1 MPRWPGCPT
10 PSGREIDPQN
20 KSARPLP
27 SMKHVASA
35 LVVPA
40 LAAGLLCASP
50 VERAHAQAQ
59 GLQLQRSLGEPVP
72 ARGEDVPTFV
82 AADRIEGLGSAEV
95 EAIGDAELR
104 RGDTRLT
111 ADRIKYFT
119 DTDEVEATGNVRLRV
134 AGDEAAGP
142 RLRLRI
148 GDTTGI
154 LEQPTFRFGERAV
167 KVRGERQRGPTLTA
181 DPGAPMQAQTQ
192 VETRGTASALRF
204 GGDEEYRMTD
214 ASFTTCKPGQDD
226 WFIEAGEI
234 DIDMGREVGTVRDA
248 RLTFLGVSTPRVPW
262 FDFSLNNQRKSG
274 FLPPSA
280 GIQNTT
286 GFDVVLP
293 FYWNI
298 APNYDAT
305 IAPRYMA
312 KRGMQ
317 FLNQFRFLQ
326 PWATGELRYDLLPND
341 QSRGDEQRYAFA
353 ANSNM
358 NFNNGW
364 SGLVNYTRASDDNYF
379 RDLSGRLAIATQTQ
393 LTQQGLVAYTSPTGQ
408 WNAFANMQRFQ
419 TLQDPQNPI
428 PEPYFREPQ
437 FVFNGLRQTLGG
449 FDGGLAAE
457 YVRFTN
463 TALVPRGMRAT
474 AYPSVSLP
482 LVRSYGYV
490 LPKVGVN
497 ATWYDLTTPAGFTE
511 TSISRTLPI
520 ASLDSGL
527 FFERGVNWAGSDF
540 VQTLEP
546 RVYYLYVPFEDQ
558 TNIPIFDTGNADL
571 NFGQLFQENIFAGG
585 DRIANA
591 NQVSIAATSRLV
603 RPSDGQELV
612 RAVIGQRYY
621 FTDQKVSVPGQP
633 VRTDSQTPLILGL
646 GGRIAQNWA
655 ADFSLQYKFTG
666 GQNVEKMTVGV
677 RYSPA
682 PAAVASVSYR
692 YIDQSYTAGA
702 GTINTFD
709 VAAQWPLGRGFYGV
723 GRVSYDIEGSKI
735 VEALGGLE
743 YSAGCWIVRAVVQ
756 QFQTATDQQT
766 NSFFVQLELNGVARI
781 GSNPIELLRR
791 NIPGYTLINTTT
803 PGASAVDIAPIGGQ
817 PPLGSASPGPIPG
830 GSSSVYRYYD

>member
-1 MPRWPGCPT
+1 
-10 PSGREIDPQN
+10 
-20 KSARPLP
+20 
-27 SMKHVASA
+27 MKH
-35 LVVPA
+35 VVPA
-40 LAAGLLCASP
+40 LIAALLCASP
-50 VERAHAQAQ
+50 CDRAQAQ
-59 GLQLQRSLGEPVP
+59 ANGLKLQRSLGAPVP

-82 AADRIEGLGSAEV
+82 AADRIEGLGGAEV

-111 ADRIKYFT
+111 ADRIKYFA

-167 KVRGERQRGPTLTA
+167 KVRGERQRGPMLTS
-181 DPGAPMQAQTQ
+181 DPGVSTRPETH

-204 GGDEEYRMTD
+204 GGDDEYRMTD

-248 RLTFLGVSTPRVPW
+248 RLTFMGLSTPRIPW
-262 FDFSLNNQRKSG
+262 FDFSLNNERKSG

-286 GFDVVLP
+286 GFDVTLP

-312 KRGMQ
+312 KRGLQ

-326 PWATGELRYDLLPND
+326 PWAAGEVRYEFLPRD
-341 QSRGDEQRYAFA
+341 HELEDAYRYAFA
-353 ANSNM
+353 ANSNA

-364 SGLVNYTRASDDNYF
+364 YGLVNYTKVSDDNYF
-379 RDLSGRLAIATQTQ
+379 RDLSSRLSVATQIY
-393 LTQQGLVAYTSPTGQ
+393 LTQQGLLGYASPTGQ
-408 WNAFANMQRFQ
+408 WSAYGNMQRFQ
-419 TLQDPQNPI
+419 TLQDPQNPVAV
-428 PEPYFREPQ
+428 PYFREPQ

-449 FDGGLAAE
+449 FDAGLAAE

-463 TALVPRGMRAT
+463 NALVPTGARTT

-482 LVRSYGYV
+482 FVKSYGYV
-490 LPKVGVN
+490 TPKVGVS
-497 ATWYDLTTPAGFTE
+497 ATWYDLSTPGSFTD
-511 TSISRTLPI
+511 TSIARTLPI

-527 FFERGVNWAGSDF
+527 YFERDANWFGNDF

-546 RVYYLYVPFEDQ
+546 RAYYLYVPFEDQ
-558 TNIPIFDTGNADL
+558 NNIPIFDTSTSDL
-571 NFGQLFQENIFAGG
+571 NFAQLFQENIFSGG

-591 NQVSIAATSRLV
+591 NQLSLAVTSRLV

-621 FTDQKVSVPGQP
+621 FADQLVTVPGQP

-655 ADFSLQYKFTG
+655 ADLGLQYKLTG
-666 GQNVEKMTVGV
+666 GQNVERFTGGV

-682 PAAVASVSYR
+682 PAAVASISYR
-692 YIDQSYTAGA
+692 YVNQSYTAGA
-702 GTINTFD
+702 GTINTVD

-723 GRVSYDIEGSKI
+723 GRVSYDIEGSKV
-735 VEALGGLE
+735 VESLAGLE
-743 YSAGCWIVRAVVQ
+743 YNAGCWIVRGVVQ
-756 QFQTATDQQT
+756 QFQTATGQET
-766 NSFFVQLELNGVARI
+766 SSFFVQLELNGVARI

-791 NIPGYTLINTTT
+791 SIPGYTLINTT
-803 PGASAVDIAPIGGQ
+803 PGAGAADLAPIGGQ
-817 PPLGSASPGPIPG
+817 PPAGTASPGPIPG
-830 GSSSVYRYYD
+830 GSSSIYRYYD

>member
-1 MPRWPGCPT
+1 
-10 PSGREIDPQN
+10 
-20 KSARPLP
+20 
-27 SMKHVASA
+27 MKH
-35 LVVPA
+35 VVPA
-40 LAAGLLCASP
+40 LAAALLCALP
-50 VERAHAQAQ
+50 CGPGHAQGQ
-59 GLQLQRSLGEPVP
+59 GLKLQRSLGEPVP

-82 AADRIEGLGSAEV
+82 AADRIEGLGGAEV

-111 ADRIKYFT
+111 ADRIKYFA

-134 AGDEAAGP
+134 AGDEATGP
-142 RLRLRI
+142 RLRLRV

-154 LEQPTFRFGERAV
+154 LEQPSFKFGERSV
-167 KVRGERQRGPTLTA
+167 KVRGERQRGPMLTA
-181 DPGAPMQAQTQ
+181 EPGVAARPQTH

-234 DIDMGREVGTVRDA
+234 DIDMGREVATVRDA
-248 RLTFLGVSTPRVPW
+248 RFTFMGLSTPRIPW
-262 FDFSLNNQRKSG
+262 FDFSLNNERKSG

-286 GFDVVLP
+286 GFDVTAP

-312 KRGMQ
+312 KRGLQ

-326 PWATGELRYDLLPND
+326 PWAAGEVRYDILPRD
-341 QSRGDEQRYAFA
+341 QDQDDQRRYAFVGTG
-353 ANSNM
+353 NM
-358 NFNNGW
+358 NFGNGW
-364 SGLVNYTRASDDNYF
+364 HGFANYNKVSDDNYF
-379 RDLSGRLAIATQTQ
+379 RDLSSRLSIATQIY
-393 LTQQGLVAYTSPTGQ
+393 LPQQGLVGYVSPSGQ

-419 TLQDPQNPI
+419 TLQDPQNPVSV
-428 PEPYFREPQ
+428 PYFREPQ
-437 FVFNGLRQTLGG
+437 FVFNGLHQTLGG
-449 FDGGLAAE
+449 FDAGLAAE

-463 TALVPRGMRAT
+463 TALVPTGARTT

-490 LPKVGVN
+490 TPKVGVS
-497 ATWYDLTTPAGFTE
+497 ASWYDLSTPGSFTD
-511 TSISRTLPI
+511 TAISRTLPI
-520 ASLDSGL
+520 ASVDSGL
-527 FFERGVNWAGSDF
+527 FFERDARWFDSDF
-540 VQTLEP
+540 VQTFEP
-546 RVYYLYVPFEDQ
+546 RAYYLYVPYEDQ
-558 TNIPIFDTGNADL
+558 NNIPIFDTSTSDL
-571 NFGQLFQENIFAGG
+571 NFAQLFQENIFSGG

-591 NQVSIAATSRLV
+591 NQLSIAATSRLI

-621 FTDQKVSVPGQP
+621 FADQKVSVPGQA
-633 VRTDSQTPLILGL
+633 VRTASQTPLILGL

-655 ADFSLQYKFTG
+655 ADLGLQYKLTG
-666 GQNVEKMTVGV
+666 GQNVEKFTAGV
-677 RYSPA
+677 RYSPV

-692 YIDQSYTAGA
+692 YINEAYTAGA
-702 GTINTFD
+702 GTINTVD
-709 VAAQWPLGRGFYGV
+709 AAAQWPLGSGFYGV
-723 GRVSYDIEGSKI
+723 GRLSYDIDGSKV

-743 YSAGCWIVRAVVQ
+743 YNAGCWIVRGVVQ
-756 QFQTATDQQT
+756 QFQTSTAQQT
-766 NSFFVQLELNGVARI
+766 TSFFIQLELNGVARI

-791 NIPGYTLINTTT
+791 SIPGYTLINTTT
-803 PGASAVDIAPIGGQ
+803 PGAGAADLAPIGGQ
-817 PPLGSASPGPIPG
+817 PPSGAAASGPIPG
-830 GSSSVYRYYD
+830 GSSSIYRYYD

>member
-1 MPRWPGCPT
+1 
-10 PSGREIDPQN
+10 
-20 KSARPLP
+20 
-27 SMKHVASA
+27 MKH
-35 LVVPA
+35 VVPA
-40 LAAGLLCASP
+40 LAAALLCALP
-50 VERAHAQAQ
+50 CGFAHAQAN
-59 GLQLQRSLGEPVP
+59 GLKLQRSLGEPVP

-82 AADRIEGLGSAEV
+82 AADRIEGLGGAEV

-111 ADRIKYFT
+111 ADRIKYFV

-181 DPGAPMQAQTQ
+181 DPATTTRAETQ
-192 VETRGTASALRF
+192 IETRGTASALRF

-248 RLTFLGVSTPRVPW
+248 RLTFMGLSTPRVPW
-262 FDFSLNNQRKSG
+262 FDFALNNQRKSG

-280 GIQNTT
+280 GVQNTT

-293 FYWNI
+293 YYWNI

-312 KRGMQ
+312 KRGLQ

-326 PWATGELRYDLLPND
+326 PWAAGELRYDILPHDN
-341 QSRGDEQRYAFA
+341 SRGDEQRYAFA
-353 ANSNM
+353 ATSNL
-358 NFNNGW
+358 NFANGW
-364 SGLVNYTRASDDNYF
+364 SGLVNYSRASDDNYF
-379 RDLSGRLAIATQTQ
+379 RDLSSRLSIATQTQ

-428 PEPYFREPQ
+428 AVPYFREPQ
-437 FVFNGLRQTLGG
+437 VVFNGLRQTLGG

-490 LPKVGVN
+490 TPKVGVN
-497 ATWYDLTTPAGFTE
+497 ATWYDLTVPGGFTE
-511 TSISRTLPI
+511 TSLSRTLPI

-527 FFERGVNWAGSDF
+527 FFERDSRWLGTDF

-546 RVYYLYVPFEDQ
+546 RAYYLYVPFEDQ
-558 TNIPIFDTGNADL
+558 SNIPIFDTGNADL

-591 NQVSIAATSRLV
+591 NQLSLAVTSRLI
-603 RPSDGQELV
+603 RPSDGQEIV

-621 FTDQKVSVPGQP
+621 FADQKVSVPGQP

-646 GGRIAQNWA
+646 GGRIAQNWST
-655 ADFSLQYKFTG
+655 DLSLQYKFAG
-666 GQNVEKMTVGV
+666 GQNVEKMTVAV

-692 YIDQSYTAGA
+692 YVDQSYTAGA

-735 VEALGGLE
+735 VESLGGIE

-766 NSFFVQLELNGVARI
+766 NSFFVQLELNGVARV

-803 PGASAVDIAPIGGQ
+803 PGASAYDIAPIGGQ